1 MEDAAE
7 VRPDVG
13 SELETGGERE
23 ERRRRVAA
31 LVGLVPARPEWSQV
45 TLTRLLD
52 TAATVDYADKLA
64 FDRNYRRTYLRM
76 MLQ

>member
-1 MEDAAE
+1 MEDATGVGPDLVVG
-7 VRPDVG
+7 VR
-13 SELETGGERE
+13 EQERE
-23 ERRRRVAA
+23 ARVRGIVA
-31 LVGLVPARPEWSQV
+31 GLVPARPEWSQV